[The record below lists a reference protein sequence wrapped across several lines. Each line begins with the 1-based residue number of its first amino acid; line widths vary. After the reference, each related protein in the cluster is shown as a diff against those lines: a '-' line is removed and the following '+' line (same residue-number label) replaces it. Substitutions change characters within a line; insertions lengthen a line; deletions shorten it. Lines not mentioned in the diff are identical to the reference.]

1 MKNMILISSYWGEA
15 KSFKMI
21 PATTDCPFVEA
32 MYDST
37 TGILAVIGKTKKQIF
52 HMVHKVDDNGDMVMM
67 KSGKRE
73 NGKPYKEERRV
84 IDTFHEYYIIEE
96 KEIVDFINA
105 YAVNNEEY
113 NFKQYIDAVRNAM
126 ENPTMP
132 AGPSISDIVKKV
144 K

>member
-1 MKNMILISSYWGEA
+1 
-15 KSFKMI
+15 
-21 PATTDCPFVEA
+21 
-32 MYDST
+32 
-37 TGILAVIGKTKKQIF
+37 
-52 HMVHKVDDNGDMVMM
+52 M

-73 NGKPYKEERRV
+73 NGKPYKEERRI

-113 NFKQYIDAVRNAM
+113 NFKQYIDAVRNAI

-132 AGPSISDIVKKV
+132 ASPSISDIVKKA